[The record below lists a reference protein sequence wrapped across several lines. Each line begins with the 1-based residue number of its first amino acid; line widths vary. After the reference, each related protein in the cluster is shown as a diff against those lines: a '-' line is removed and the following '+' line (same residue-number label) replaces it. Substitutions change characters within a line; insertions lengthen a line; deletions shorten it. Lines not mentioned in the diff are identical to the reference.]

1 MIGLNGALSIAS
13 QALSAQY
20 AGLSVANNNIAN
32 VNTPGYSRQIVT
44 LSAAALAQDGG
55 SVSAGVTY
63 GGYTSV
69 RNNILDMAIN
79 DKTSDQASL
88 QAQSSAL
95 TGVNTDFSDTTSG
108 IGASMSTLFSNL
120 SALSTNPTNAASRQ
134 TVLSATNGLVN
145 AFHQASA
152 SLTGAGSAANQQVVS
167 TVAQINQLTT
177 QIASING
184 QLSHVDNGSDGGALQ
199 DQRDSLTNQLAG
211 LTGVAQI
218 TTDTTPTLT
227 TTGGSP
233 LVIGS
238 TASKLQ
244 VMTGA
249 DGTAHVLDASG
260 ADITTSL
267 SGGTLGGVL
276 TVRDKTLPTM
286 IGYLSSLA
294 TQFAGALNAAQASG
308 TDMNGNQGAA
318 LLSIPAGSTNAA
330 ASLKVAMTDP
340 NGIALSSNG
349 STGSSGNLANLLAV
363 QTNALPSGATPSSAY
378 SSLVYSV
385 GAAGAQ
391 ASNDLTATS
400 ASLTQLTAQ
409 RSTESGVSIDE
420 ETTNL
425 IRFQQ
430 GYQAAAR
437 VISTLS
443 SCYTTLMNIGSN

>member
-1 MIGLNGALSIAS
+1 MIGLSGALSIAT

-32 VNTPGYSRQIVT
+32 VNTPGYSRQVVT
-44 LSAAALAQDGG
+44 LSAAALVQDGG

-69 RNNILDMAIN
+69 RNSVLDMAMN

-95 TGVNTDFSDTTSG
+95 TSVNTAFSDTTSG
-108 IGASMSTLFSNL
+108 IGAGMSSLFSSL
-120 SALSTNPTNAASRQ
+120 SALSTNPTSAASRQ
-134 TVLSATNGLVN
+134 TVLSAANSLVN
-145 AFHQASA
+145 AFHQAAA
-152 SLTGAGSAANQQVVS
+152 SLSGAGSAANQQVVS

-184 QLSHVDNGSDGGALQ
+184 QLAHVDRGTDGGALQ
-199 DQRDSLTNQLAG
+199 DQRDQPTTQLAG
-211 LTGVAQI
+211 LTGIAQI
-218 TTDTTPTLT
+218 TTDSTPTLT
-227 TTGGSP
+227 TTSGSP
-233 LVIGS
+233 LVVGN
-238 TASKLQ
+238 TVSKLQ
-244 VMTGA
+244 VTTGP
-249 DGTAHVLDASG
+249 DGSARVLDASG
-260 ADITTSL
+260 TDITASL

-276 TVRDKTLPTM
+276 TLRDKTLPTM
-286 IGYLSSLA
+286 VGYLSTLA
-294 TQFAGALNAAQASG
+294 SQFATALNAAQASG
-308 TDMNGNQGAA
+308 TDMNGNPGAA
-318 LLSIPAGSTNAA
+318 LLSVPTGSTNAA

-340 NGIALSSNG
+340 NGIAVSSNG
-349 STGSSGNLANLLAV
+349 SSGSSGNLANLLAV
-363 QTNALPSGATPSSAY
+363 QTNALPFGATPAAAY

-385 GAAGAQ
+385 GAAGSQ
-391 ASNDLTATS
+391 ASTDLAATS
-400 ASLTQLTAQ
+400 ASLNQLTAQ
-409 RSTESGVSIDE
+409 RNTESGVSIDE